1 MKLFVD
7 ENLSPTLTGTAHD
20 RGYDATSSRDRAL
33 LGLPDHAL
41 LRLCVDEERVLV
53 TINAGDFRALCAA
66 AGVHPG
72 LIVMPSG
79 AGARQRELLAACFDH
94 IEASAAAAAQ
104 SPGDYMLN
112 RVIEIAADR
121 TIHDGPLPP

>member
-1 MKLFVD
+1 VRSFVD

-20 RGYDATSSRDRAL
+20 RSYDATSSRDRAL

-53 TINAGDFRALCAA
+53 TENAGDFRALCAA

-72 LIVMPSG
+72 LIVMPSS
-79 AGARQRELLAACFDH
+79 AGARQRELLAACLDH
-94 IEASAAAAAQ
+94 IGVAAAAAGQ
-104 SPGDYMLN
+104 TAGDYMLN
-112 RVIEIAADR
+112 RVVEIAADR
-121 TIHDGPLPP
+121 TIRDVPLPL